1 MSKKQVKTS
10 TKDEDVD
17 DVAPEELIDTEEN
30 KPKITPEP
38 DNKPEYRELEY
49 KNVCKLTDDEKDYL
63 INLYKNGGEHDLY
76 KVYFYRNGTNKI
88 VRKKQP
94 PKYNTTKRLLE
105 QEQLEEMRAK
115 QNTRGQM
122 STEQILMEHVI
133 DLETKY
139 ATLYQKHKKLKK
151 RTKELQEDLYY
162 DENDVDKPLSRP
174 PKQVKQ
180 DEQEQPQQE
189 VENEQ
194 PQEQQYSYS
203 QPAYNVDQDNYIN
216 RLRRPQKG
224 YRRMMAGVLN

>member
-1 MSKKQVKTS
+1 MSKKQTGA
-10 TKDEDVD
+10 TPKDEENEDI
-17 DVAPEELIDTEEN
+17 APEQLIDTAEN
-30 KPKITPEP
+30 KPKLPPEQE
-38 DNKPEYRELEY
+38 NKQEYRELEY
-49 KNVCKLTDDEKDYL
+49 KNVSKLTDDEKDYL

-105 QEQLEEMRAK
+105 QEQLEDLRAR
-115 QNTRGQM
+115 QSTRGQM

-133 DLETKY
+133 DLEAKY

-162 DENDVDKPLSRP
+162 DENDDKTASVP
-174 PKQVKQ
+174 PKQVNQ
-180 DEQEQPQQE
+180 EQQPEQEQEQQPQPQQLPE
-189 VENEQ
+189 T
-194 PQEQQYSYS
+194 S
-203 QPAYNVDQDNYIN
+203 YNVDQDNYIN

-224 YRRMMAGVLN
+224 YRRMMAGILN